1 MKIRELGV
9 VKDESVFT
17 HEDFRPQDASDL
29 RLGMAQFTKES
40 TAMISLNIFH
50 DIMASYKVSIKISSL
65 FAVQFL
71 HNISIALN
79 EG

>member
-9 VKDESVFT
+9 VKEESVFIL
-17 HEDFRPQDASDL
+17 EDFRPQDASDL

-40 TAMISLNIFH
+40 TAMISLNIFQ
-50 DIMASYKVSIKISSL
+50 DIMASYKVSIRISSL
-65 FAVQFL
+65 FEGQFL